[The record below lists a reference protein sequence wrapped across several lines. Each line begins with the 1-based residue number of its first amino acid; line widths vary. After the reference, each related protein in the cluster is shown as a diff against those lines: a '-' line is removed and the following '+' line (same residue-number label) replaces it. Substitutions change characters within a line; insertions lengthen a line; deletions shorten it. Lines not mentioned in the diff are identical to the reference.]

1 MNESL
6 NYEGNYSEA
15 IARTCPVA
23 QRYVLFGSVDFVQ
36 LTCPRGI
43 IVEKML
49 EYMAF
54 RAHYETVGPKE
65 DIPVNEMMERLTPE
79 VVLEL

>member
-1 MNESL
+1 MPSRAAVCTL
-6 NYEGNYSEA
+6 RLRGFHASY
-15 IARTCPVA
+15 
-23 QRYVLFGSVDFVQ
+23 L
-36 LTCPRGI
+36 PRGI